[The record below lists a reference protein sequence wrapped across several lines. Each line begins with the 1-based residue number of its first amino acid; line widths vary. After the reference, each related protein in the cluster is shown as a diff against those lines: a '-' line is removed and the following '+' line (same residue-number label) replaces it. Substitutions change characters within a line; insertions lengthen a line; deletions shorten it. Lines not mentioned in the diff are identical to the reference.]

1 MRRHVRLIQLDPPS
15 LAHVRCPT
23 EYMLQQVIARSS
35 RQVPCVK
42 HYQGLEVP
50 SSRPPRAASSM
61 LFQSAVSLAVH
72 TGGAKSLCDM
82 YRNMHLLDPIVWH
95 PPKSVSETQC
105 TVVLQHSRDG
115 PL

>member
-23 EYMLQQVIARSS
+23 EYMLQQVIAHSS

-61 LFQSAVSLAVH
+61 LFQSAVSLAEFMRHVSQH
-72 TGGAKSLCDM
+72 APARP
-82 YRNMHLLDPIVWH
+82 YRLASSQV
-95 PPKSVSETQC
+95 C
-105 TVVLQHSRDG
+105 F
-115 PL
+115 